1 MYMNICVHENY
12 YTISATTIISTI
24 STTTIISTISTT
36 TIISTISTT
45 TISTMCF
52 LYCKCTTCST
62 MNCACLN
69 RESSVNEV
77 HPMD

>member
-1 MYMNICVHENY
+1 MYMNIHVHENY
-12 YTISATTIISTI
+12 YTI
-24 STTTIISTISTT
+24 STTTIISTITTT

-45 TISTMCF
+45 TISTM
-52 LYCKCTTCST
+52 YCKCTTCST